1 MNADDQLNELDD
13 ILNEFGLSGEKV
25 GENEDDYDDDEE
37 EEEADPCDTK
47 NDKHRLETRNGERKR
62 LERIKGRDWN
72 ERDGGRYCCAPTKS
86 QKKGKSPAEI
96 AAATAAKEM
105 KAKKE
110 QAAKDAKKK
119 KKKDK
124 YAHGGPR

>member
-1 MNADDQLNELDD
+1 MNVDDQLNELDD

-25 GENEDDYDDDEE
+25 GENEDDDNDDEE

-62 LERIKGRDWN
+62 LERIKGRN
-72 ERDGGRYCCAPTKS
+72 ERDGGRYCCAPTNS

-124 YAHGGPR
+124 YAHGSTR